1 MSVYINSETKWYT
14 LPAPV
19 AFFHALNAWESDH
32 DDITGAA
39 TRVDV
44 VLCQY
49 TEMQLDLVSTYTHTL
64 LSLHSVHAITTF
76 STCCTAFTVCLF
88 TV

>member
-1 MSVYINSETKWYT
+1 MHMVRLCTRHHTQHSETKWYT

-19 AFFHALNAWESDH
+19 ACFHAMNAWESAH
-32 DDITGAA
+32 DDTTGAA

-49 TEMQLDLVSTYTHTL
+49 TEMQLDLVSILHTHIT
-64 LSLHSVHAITTF
+64 HKAITIY
-76 STCCTAFTVCLF
+76 SC
-88 TV
+88 